1 MPDQSGERQ
10 TRRNNGECH
19 LNLWLIFIT
28 GLTTGG
34 LTCLAVQGG
43 LLATAITRQKQVEVS
58 RQAQQGTGSTTQ
70 TSIQL
75 PDNPRP
81 IVYFL
86 AAKLV
91 SYTLLGFL
99 LGALGSVVQLSPTVR
114 AVMLLLAGLFMIATA
129 LNMLNVHPIFRYAV
143 IQPPRFLTRL
153 VRDQAK
159 SEEVFAPVLLGA
171 MTVFIPC
178 GTTQAMEVLALTSGL
193 PLQGA
198 LTMFFFILGT
208 IPTFFMLGFAATQA
222 RGKARFAFSF
232 AAAVLVLGLGLY
244 SLDSGLKLA
253 DSPFAP
259 GLALSKLFQPRS
271 LDSAVEGREVD
282 GVQELV
288 IDVYP
293 TSYSP
298 NYFVAES
305 GKPIRLL
312 MVTNSAYGCTRS
324 FTVPSLGI
332 QIVLPETGETPI
344 DIPPQQAGTL
354 HFTCGMGMYSGSIVI
369 Q

>member
-1 MPDQSGERQ
+1 VS
-10 TRRNNGECH
+10 

-58 RQAQQGTGSTTQ
+58 RQAQQNHAQRGKGTTTQ

-75 PDNPRP
+75 PTDPVP
-81 IVYFL
+81 IIYFL
-86 AAKLV
+86 VARLIA
-91 SYTLLGFL
+91 YTLLGFL
-99 LGALGSVVQLSPTVR
+99 LGALGSVVQLSPMMQ
-114 AVMLLLAGLFMIATA
+114 ALMLFLAGLFMIATA

-143 IQPPRFLTRL
+143 IQPPTVLTRL
-153 VRDQAK
+153 LRDQAK
-159 SEEVFAPVLLGA
+159 SEEVFAPALLGA

-178 GTTQAMEVLALTSGL
+178 GTTQAMEVLAVTTGL

-198 LTMFFFILGT
+198 LTMFVFILGT
-208 IPTFFMLGFAATQA
+208 IPTFFILGFVATQV
-222 RGKARFAFSF
+222 RGKARLAFSF
-232 AAAVLVLGLGLY
+232 AAALLVLGLGLY

-253 DSPFAP
+253 DSPFVP
-259 GLALSKLFQPRS
+259 SRIVSSIFQPPS
-271 LDSAVEGREVD
+271 LNTAVEGREVD

-288 IDVYP
+288 INVYP

-298 NYFVAES
+298 NYFIAQS
-305 GKPIRLL
+305 GKPIRLV
-312 MVTNSAYGCTRS
+312 MVTNSNYGCTS
-324 FTVPSLGI
+324 AFTIPSLGI
-332 QIVLPETGETPI
+332 QTVLPETGETQI
-344 DIPPQQAGTL
+344 EILPQAAGTL
-354 HFTCGMGMYSGSIVI
+354 YFTCGMGMYSGSIVI